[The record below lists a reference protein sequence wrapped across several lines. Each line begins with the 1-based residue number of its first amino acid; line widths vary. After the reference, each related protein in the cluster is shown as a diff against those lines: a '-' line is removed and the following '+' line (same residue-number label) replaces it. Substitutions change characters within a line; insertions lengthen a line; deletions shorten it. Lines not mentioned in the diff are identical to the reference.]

1 MMMLR
6 VIGNANFAMAWFR
19 FVALAAA
26 LTVGARAFAFQ
37 GSPTRGGS
45 LMHSTAMPIRA
56 HYMSNS
62 PLVSRRDVNVNV
74 NPLTVLHMGTDQ
86 DFWSQQKEL
95 AESITAE
102 DEGSSKQARKEQYSQ
117 RVNGLL
123 SDSLFFTFLFF
134 SLFWAT
140 SSNPF
145 TSISYLFGALLG
157 TAYTYGLG
165 KSVQSLGGT
174 VDDADDVK
182 GAGIGNARF
191 AFLIVLFVIV
201 GKFRSQGMQEI
212 PAIGGFFTY
221 QLASLT
227 QGLKEFDD

>member
-1 MMMLR
+1 MVMLR
-6 VIGNANFAMAWFR
+6 VIGNANFAMVWFR
-19 FVALAAA
+19 FVALVAA
-26 LTVGARAFAFQ
+26 LALGARAFAFQ

-56 HYMSNS
+56 HHMSNS
-62 PLVSRRDVNVNV
+62 PPVSRRDVNVN
-74 NPLTVLHMGTDQ
+74 PLIVLHMGTDQ

-102 DEGSSKQARKEQYSQ
+102 DEGSSKH
-117 RVNGLL
+117 
-123 SDSLFFTFLFF
+123 
-134 SLFWAT
+134 LFWAT

-201 GKFRSQGMQEI
+201 GKFRSQGLQEI